1 MPKTVRWLSRF
12 LAMLLILALLG
23 PPALAATTV
32 VAELGSAPLL
42 GQTETLA
49 QLQVSVARNENRL
62 ASAAALAGMTP
73 EEFQTFR
80 DAVQTVKPA
89 WGLVPRH
96 LSAMTW
102 FDGSRVRVIHDVL
115 IPSAT
120 YGFEYDE
127 STANSRL
134 RIFVPVACGNLSIL
148 RERIVRAAAVPPK
161 REVSS
166 RPVAMIPPM
175 PATPPPAPSSN
186 ATPATSAAPSPVPSP
201 TTINLGSRPKHGFW
215 PFFAVLFGFLNFGG
229 GGGSGGPIHSP
240 SCSCRPH

>member
-1 MPKTVRWLSRF
+1 M
-12 LAMLLILALLG
+12 MLIVALLR
-23 PPALAATTV
+23 PAALAATTV

-42 GQTETLA
+42 GQTTTLA
-49 QLQVSVARNENRL
+49 DLQVSVARNEGRL
-62 ASAAALAGMTP
+62 ASAATLAGMTAD
-73 EEFQTFR
+73 EFRTFR

-96 LSAMTW
+96 LTAMTW

-115 IPSAT
+115 IPAAT

-148 RERIVRAAAVPPK
+148 RERIVRAAAIPPK

-166 RPVAMIPPM
+166 HPVAMIPPISV
-175 PATPPPAPSSN
+175 TPPPAPSSI

-201 TTINLGSRPKHGFW
+201 TTIQLGSRPKHGLW
-215 PFFAVLFGFLNFGG
+215 PFFAVFFGFLNFGG
-229 GGGSGGPIHSP
+229 GGGSGGPIHGP
-240 SCSCRPH
+240 SCACRPH

>member
-1 MPKTVRWLSRF
+1 MV
-12 LAMLLILALLG
+12 LILALVR
-23 PPALAATTV
+23 PPALSATTV
-32 VAELGSAPLL
+32 IAELGSAPLL

-49 QLQVSVARNENRL
+49 QLQVNVARNEDRL
-62 ASAAALAGMTP
+62 ASAAALAGMTS
-73 EEFQTFR
+73 EEFRTFR
-80 DAVQTVKPA
+80 DAVQTVRPA

-102 FDGSRVRVIHDVL
+102 FDGSQVRVVHDVL
-115 IPSAT
+115 IPADT

-148 RERIVRAAAVPPK
+148 RERIVRAASIPPR

-166 RPVAMIPPM
+166 RPVAMNPPM
-175 PATPPPAPSSN
+175 LETPPPAP
-186 ATPATSAAPSPVPSP
+186 ATVASPATSAAPSPVPSP
-201 TTINLGSRPKHGFW
+201 TTIQLGSRPKHGIW
-215 PFFAVLFGFLNFGG
+215 PFFAVFFGFLDFGG
-229 GGGSGGPIHSP
+229 GGSSTGPIHSP

>member
-1 MPKTVRWLSRF
+1 MPKLARWLFRF
-12 LAMLLILALLG
+12 LAMMLFVALLR
-23 PPALAATTV
+23 PPALSATTV

-42 GQTETLA
+42 GQTTTLA
-49 QLQVSVARNENRL
+49 QLQVNVARNEERL
-62 ASAAALAGMTP
+62 ATAAAQAGMTP
-73 EEFQTFR
+73 EEFRTFR

-115 IPSAT
+115 IPAAT

-148 RERIVRAAAVPPK
+148 RERIVRAAGIPPK

-166 RPVAMIPPM
+166 RPVPMIPPM
-175 PATPPPAPSSN
+175 PAPPSI

-201 TTINLGSRPKHGFW
+201 TTIYLGSRPKHGIW
-215 PFFAVLFGFLNFGG
+215 PFFAVLFGFLDFGG

>member
-1 MPKTVRWLSRF
+1 MMLIVALVRPS
-12 LAMLLILALLG
+12 
-23 PPALAATTV
+23 ALAATTV

-42 GQTETLA
+42 GQTTTLA
-49 QLQVSVARNENRL
+49 QLQVNVARNESRL

-73 EEFQTFR
+73 EEFLTFR
-80 DAVQTVKPA
+80 DAVETVKPA

-115 IPSAT
+115 IPAAT

-127 STANSRL
+127 STANARL

-148 RERIVRAAAVPPK
+148 RERIVRAAVIPPK

-166 RPVAMIPPM
+166 RPVAMIPPDLT
-175 PATPPPAPSSN
+175 TPPPAPASVN
-186 ATPATSAAPSPVPSP
+186 TPATSAAPSPIPSP
-201 TTINLGSRPKHGFW
+201 TTIYLGSRPKHGIW
-215 PFFAVLFGFLNFGG
+215 PFFAVLFGFLDFGG
-229 GGGSGGPIHSP
+229 GSGSGGPIHSP
-240 SCSCRPH
+240 SCACRPH